1 MSGFSFVSGLFGRI
15 SKPSGGDNRREGTQ
29 CAKARGR
36 GVSWIRNR
44 EPLSF
49 NWIMG
54 FYGEFYGFYGRKVIP
69 SMRKAGVWAE
79 GPYSQVETCQ
89 SDTVGNREQL

>member
-1 MSGFSFVSGLFGRI
+1 MSGSSFVSGLFGRI

-49 NWIMG
+49 NWILWILW
-54 FYGEFYGFYGRKVIP
+54 EKSNTIHEKGRSLGRRP
-69 SMRKAGVWAE
+69 
-79 GPYSQVETCQ
+79 
-89 SDTVGNREQL
+89 L